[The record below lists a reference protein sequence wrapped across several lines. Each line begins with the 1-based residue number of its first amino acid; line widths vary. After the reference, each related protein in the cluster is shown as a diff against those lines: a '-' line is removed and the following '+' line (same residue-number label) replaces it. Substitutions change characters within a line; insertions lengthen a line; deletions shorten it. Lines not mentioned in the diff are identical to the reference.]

1 MKKLLLVTLSA
12 GALFASASAATL
24 EMSQSVVGLFDDQGY
39 DVPNYYVI
47 LSDQSSA
54 TYNQKTGTVALEQG
68 YVLSLDLYKQGLE
81 GFLSVANAQVSL
93 LEYTDQ
99 LTVARGNAAAD
110 LVSLYRAL
118 GGGWEI
124 LSE

>member
-68 YVLSLDLYKQGLE
+68 YVLSLDLYNVVTDP
-81 GFLSVANAQVSL
+81 LSLPTSMSPSALTAYILLLPTSPIPKPISL
-93 LEYTDQ
+93 
-99 LTVARGNAAAD
+99 A
-110 LVSLYRAL
+110 S
-118 GGGWEI
+118 
-124 LSE
+124 

>member
-68 YVLSLDLYKQGLE
+68 YVLSLDLYNVVTDPL
-81 GFLSVANAQVSL
+81 AASL
-93 LEYTDQ
+93 PTSMSPSA
-99 LTVARGNAAAD
+99 LTAYI
-110 LVSLYRAL
+110 LLLPTSPIPKPISLA
-118 GGGWEI
+118 
-124 LSE
+124 S

>member
-1 MKKLLLVTLSA
+1 MA
-12 GALFASASAATL
+12 RNRALASAPEDMQISVEQYNLTMMTAYEEVSNAMAAYTGQL
-24 EMSQSVVGLFDDQGY
+24 HTIEYLTTVVERAQQQMD
-39 DVPNYYVI
+39 
-47 LSDQSSA
+47 
-54 TYNQKTGTVALEQG
+54 
-68 YVLSLDLYKQGLE
+68 LSLDLYKQGLE